1 MADSTAQISTDRDP
15 LRLVTMALLAL
26 MVAAV
31 IGLTWYLVSY
41 VQSQRLT
48 SECYNASFV
57 GLQNSLQVSRDAARS
72 DRIELRDLISSISD
86 TSKTTAERRKAL
98 EDYVAAIDQSE
109 QARALA
115 PLPARTCG

>member
-1 MADSTAQISTDRDP
+1 MADPNAQTSTDRDP

-41 VQSQRLT
+41 VQAQRVT
-48 SECYNASFV
+48 SECYSDSFDELR
-57 GLQNSLQVSRDAARS
+57 GSLQVSRDAARS
-72 DRIELRDLISSISD
+72 DRIEFRDLIESISD
-86 TSKTTAERRKAL
+86 TSKTVAERRKAL

-115 PLPARTCG
+115 PLPARACG

>member
-1 MADSTAQISTDRDP
+1 MAEPDTAPVERDP
-15 LRLVTMALLAL
+15 LRVVTVVLLAL
-26 MVAAV
+26 MVTAFV
-31 IGLTWYLVSY
+31 GLTWYLVAY
-41 VQSQRLT
+41 AQDQRHT
-48 SECYNASFV
+48 SECYNTAFNE
-57 GLQNSLQVSRDAARS
+57 LQNSLQVSREAARG

-86 TSKTTAERRKAL
+86 PAKTPSERRTAL

>member
-1 MADSTAQISTDRDP
+1 MADPEPQTPTERDP
-15 LRLVTMALLAL
+15 LRVVTMALLGL

-31 IGLTWYLVSY
+31 IGLTWYLVAY
-41 VQSQRLT
+41 VQGQRHT
-48 SECYNASFV
+48 SECYQQSFED
-57 GLQNSLQVSRDAARS
+57 LRSSLQVSREAARS
-72 DRIELRDLISSISD
+72 DRIELRDLIQSISD
-86 TSKTTAERRKAL
+86 PDKTPLERRNAL

>member
-1 MADSTAQISTDRDP
+1 MADSTEKAERDP
-15 LRLVTMALLAL
+15 LRVVTMVLLGL

-41 VQSQRLT
+41 VQGQRLT
-48 SECYNASFV
+48 SECYQASFDELR
-57 GLQNSLQVSRDAARS
+57 GSLQVSREAARS

-86 TSKTTAERRKAL
+86 PSKTPMERRAAL
-98 EDYVAAIDQSE
+98 EDYVTAIDQSE

>member
-1 MADSTAQISTDRDP
+1 MADPNAQTPVERDP

-31 IGLTWYLVSY
+31 VGLTWYLVSY

-48 SECYNASFV
+48 NECYQGSF
-57 GLQNSLQVSRDAARS
+57 GSLQSSLQVSREAARS

-86 TSKTTAERRKAL
+86 PAKTPAERRKAL
-98 EDYVAAIDQSE
+98 EDYVTAIDQSE